1 MRVAEKT
8 MRIAALQYANGQV
21 KHCDD
26 LIEASQCFS
35 HAFNFANNSVINP
48 HKNDSCFTF
57 ICGLNTD
64 FTKTMYLC
72 SMEWIYNLFFEHSAI
87 QAVVVMSLIIS
98 TGLALGKIHICGIS
112 LGVTFV
118 FFMGILAGHLGLSVD
133 PQMLTYA
140 ESFGLVLFVYA
151 LGLQVGPGFFS
162 SFQKGGFKLNMLGL
176 GVIIL
181 GTAMALALCL
191 VTPISLPD
199 MTGILCGATTNTP
212 ALGAAQQTLK
222 QLGLPTSG
230 AALSCAVT
238 YPLGVVGVIFAI
250 VVVKKLFVR
259 PSDMNEHEHDDPN
272 HTYIATFQV
281 HNPAIFHKSIQDIAQ
296 LSYPKFVISRIWR
309 DGKVSIP
316 TSDKVLEEAD
326 RLLVITTEKDVPALT
341 ILFGE
346 QENRDW
352 NKEDIDWNAID
363 SQLISKHIV
372 ITNTEING
380 KKLGSLR
387 LRNTYG
393 INISRVLRSGV
404 QLLATPNLVLQLGD
418 RLTIVGEAAAINNVE
433 KVLGNTVKT
442 LKDPNLASIFIGIVL
457 GLMVGSIPIAIP
469 GISSPVKLGLAGGP
483 IIVGILIGCYGPRL
497 HMLTY
502 TTRSASLMLRGIGLS
517 LYLACLG
524 LDAGAHFFDTVF
536 RPEGAMWIGIG
547 FLITFFPVVIMALVS
562 LRIYKMDFGNTCGML
577 CGSMANPM
585 ALNYANDIIPNDNP
599 AVSYA
604 TVYPLGMF
612 IRVII
617 AQLML
622 MFFL

>member
-1 MRVAEKT
+1 
-8 MRIAALQYANGQV
+8 
-21 KHCDD
+21 
-26 LIEASQCFS
+26 
-35 HAFNFANNSVINP
+35 
-48 HKNDSCFTF
+48 
-57 ICGLNTD
+57 
-64 FTKTMYLC
+64 
-72 SMEWIYNLFFEHSAI
+72 MEWLYDLFFEHSAL
-87 QAVVVMSLIIS
+87 QAVVIISLIIAC
-98 TGLALGKIHICGIS
+98 GLGLGKIRVCGIS

-118 FFMGILAGHLGLSVD
+118 FFMGILAGHLGFSID
-133 PQMLTYA
+133 QQMLTYA

-151 LGLQVGPGFFS
+151 LGLQVGPGFIS
-162 SFQKGGFKLNMLGL
+162 SFQRGGYKLNLLGM
-176 GVIIL
+176 GVILL
-181 GTAMALALCL
+181 GTVMA
-191 VTPISLPD
+191 ISLSMCTTIPLSD
-199 MTGILCGATTNTP
+199 MVGILCGATTNTP

-222 QLGLPTSG
+222 QLGEPTSG

-238 YPLGVVGVIFAI
+238 YPLGVVGVILAII
-250 VVVKKLFVR
+250 VVRKLFVR
-259 PSDMNEHEHDDPN
+259 PADMETNEHEDPN

-281 HNPAIFHKSIQDIAQ
+281 HNPAIFNKSIQDIAK
-296 LSYPKFVISRIWR
+296 LSYPKFVISRMWR
-309 DGKVSIP
+309 NGVVSIP
-316 TSDKVLEEAD
+316 TSDKVLKEND
-326 RLLVITTEKDVPALT
+326 RLLVITTEKDVSALT

-363 SQLISKHIV
+363 SQLISKHI
-372 ITNTEING
+372 IISRPEING

-393 INISRVLRSGV
+393 INISRVMRSGV
-404 QLLATPNLVLQLGD
+404 QLLATSGLILQLGD
-418 RLTIVGEAAAINNVE
+418 RLTVVGEAAAIQNVE
-433 KVLGNTVKT
+433 KVLGNTVRT

-457 GLMVGSIPIAIP
+457 GLIVGSIPIAIP

-483 IIVGILIGCYGPRL
+483 IIVGILIGSYGPRF

-524 LDAGAHFFDTVF
+524 LDAGAHFFETVM
-536 RPEGAMWIGIG
+536 RPEGALWVGVG
-547 FLITFFPVVIMALVS
+547 FLITFVPVVIMAVLS
-562 LRIYKMDFGNTCGML
+562 LRIFHLDFGNTCGML

-612 IRVII
+612 LRVII
-617 AQLML
+617 AQLIL
-622 MFFL
+622 MIFL

>member
-1 MRVAEKT
+1 
-8 MRIAALQYANGQV
+8 
-21 KHCDD
+21 
-26 LIEASQCFS
+26 
-35 HAFNFANNSVINP
+35 
-48 HKNDSCFTF
+48 
-57 ICGLNTD
+57 
-64 FTKTMYLC
+64 
-72 SMEWIYNLFFEHSAI
+72 MEWLYNLFFEQSAL
-87 QAVVVMSLIIS
+87 QAVVILSLI
-98 TGLALGKIHICGIS
+98 TAVGLGLGKIHIFGIS

-118 FFMGILAGHLGLSVD
+118 FFMGILAGHLGFSID

-162 SFQKGGFKLNMLGL
+162 SFQRGGYRLNLLSL
-176 GVIIL
+176 GVIVL
-181 GTAMALALCL
+181 GTVMAVLLSR
-191 VTPISLPD
+191 VTTVDLPD
-199 MTGILCGATTNTP
+199 MVGILCGATTNTP

-222 QLGLPTSG
+222 QLGEPTSG

-238 YPLGVVGVIFAI
+238 YPLGVVGVILAI
-250 VVVKKLFVR
+250 LVVKKLFVR
-259 PSDMNEHEHDDPN
+259 PSDMEDHEHDDPN

-281 HNPAIFHKSIQDIAQ
+281 HNPAIFDKSIQDIGK
-296 LSYPKFVISRIWR
+296 SGYPKFVISRVWR
-309 DGKVSIP
+309 DGAVSIP
-316 TSDKVLEEAD
+316 TSDKILKEND

-363 SQLISKHIV
+363 SKLISKHIV
-372 ITNTEING
+372 ISRPEING

-404 QLLATPNLVLQLGD
+404 QLLATPGLVLQLGD
-418 RLTIVGEAAAINNVE
+418 RLTIVGEAAAIHNVE

-442 LKDPNLASIFIGIVL
+442 LKDPNLASIFIGIVV
-457 GLMVGSIPIAIP
+457 GLIVGSIPIAVP

-483 IIVGILIGCYGPRL
+483 IIIGILIGSYGPRL
-497 HMLTY
+497 HLVTY
-502 TTRSASLMLRGIGLS
+502 TTRSANLMLRGTGLS

-524 LDAGAHFFDTVF
+524 LDAGSHFFETVM
-536 RPEGAMWIGIG
+536 RPEGALWIGLG
-547 FLITFFPVVIMALVS
+547 FLITFVPVVSMALAA
-562 LRIYKMDFGNTCGML
+562 LRLCRMDFGSTCGML

-612 IRVII
+612 TRVII
-617 AQLML
+617 AQLILML
-622 MFFL
+622 FL

>member
-1 MRVAEKT
+1 
-8 MRIAALQYANGQV
+8 
-21 KHCDD
+21 
-26 LIEASQCFS
+26 
-35 HAFNFANNSVINP
+35 
-48 HKNDSCFTF
+48 
-57 ICGLNTD
+57 
-64 FTKTMYLC
+64 MYLYN
-72 SMEWIYNLFFEHSAI
+72 MEWLYNLFFEHTAL
-87 QAVVVMSLIIS
+87 QAVVILSLIIAI
-98 TGLALGKIHICGIS
+98 GLGLGKLHICGVS

-118 FFMGILAGHLGLSVD
+118 FFMGIFAGHLGFSID

-162 SFQKGGFKLNMLGL
+162 SFQQGGYRLNFLGL
-176 GVIIL
+176 GVILL
-181 GTAMALALCL
+181 GTIMAVILTMI
-191 VTPISLPD
+191 TPISMPD
-199 MTGILCGATTNTP
+199 MIGILCGATTNTP

-222 QLGLPTSG
+222 QLGEPTSG

-238 YPLGVVGVIFAI
+238 YPLGVVGVILAI
-250 VVVKKLFVR
+250 IVVKKLFVR
-259 PSDMNEHEHDDPN
+259 PSDMEQHEHEDPN
-272 HTYIATFQV
+272 QTYIATFQV
-281 HNPAIFHKSIQDIAQ
+281 HNPAVFNKSIHD
-296 LSYPKFVISRIWR
+296 LVHVSTTKFVISRLWR
-309 DGKVSIP
+309 NGQVCIP
-316 TSDKVLEEAD
+316 TSEKVLKEHD
-326 RLLVITTEKDVPALT
+326 RLLVVTTEKDVQALT

-346 QENRDW
+346 QEKKDW

-372 ITNTEING
+372 ISRPEING

-387 LRNTYG
+387 LRNMYG

-404 QLLATPNLVLQLGD
+404 QLLATPELVLQLGD
-418 RLTIVGEAAAINNVE
+418 RLTVVGEAAAIKNVE

-457 GLMVGSIPIAIP
+457 GLIVGSIPIAIP

-483 IIVGILIGCYGPRL
+483 IIAGILIGSYGPRL
-497 HMLTY
+497 HLVTY

-524 LDAGAHFFDTVF
+524 LDSGAHFFDTVM
-536 RPEGAMWIGIG
+536 RPEGALWIGIG
-547 FLITFFPVVIMALVS
+547 FLITFIPVVIMALVS
-562 LRIYKMDFGNTCGML
+562 LRLCKMDFGNTCGML

-599 AVSYA
+599 AISYA

-617 AQLML
+617 AQLVL
-622 MFFL
+622 MIFL

>member
-1 MRVAEKT
+1 
-8 MRIAALQYANGQV
+8 
-21 KHCDD
+21 
-26 LIEASQCFS
+26 
-35 HAFNFANNSVINP
+35 
-48 HKNDSCFTF
+48 
-57 ICGLNTD
+57 
-64 FTKTMYLC
+64 
-72 SMEWIYNLFFEHSAI
+72 MEWLYDLFFEQTAL
-87 QAVVVMSLIIS
+87 QAVIIISLIIS
-98 TGLALGKIHICGIS
+98 TGLALGKIHVCGIS

-118 FFMGILAGHLGLSVD
+118 FFMGILAGHSGLAIN
-133 PQMLTYA
+133 PQMLNYA

-162 SFQKGGFKLNMLGL
+162 SLRQGGCQLNLLGL
-176 GVIIL
+176 GVILL
-181 GTAMALALCL
+181 GTIMAIVLTLF
-191 VTPISLPD
+191 TPISMSD
-199 MTGILCGATTNTP
+199 MVGILCGATTNTP

-222 QLGLPTSG
+222 QLGEPTSG

-238 YPLGVVGVIFAI
+238 YPLGVVGVILAI
-250 VVVKKLFVR
+250 VAVRKLFVR
-259 PSDMNEHEHDDPN
+259 PSDMEEHPHDDPN
-272 HTYIATFQV
+272 HTYIGTYQV
-281 HNPAIFHKSIQDIAQ
+281 HNPAIFGKSIHE
-296 LSYPKFVISRIWR
+296 LVHMGYSKFVIPRLWR
-309 DGKVSIP
+309 DGQVCIP
-316 TSDKVLEEAD
+316 TSDKVLQEND
-326 RLLVITTEKDVPALT
+326 RLLVVTTEKDVEALT

-346 QENRDW
+346 QEQKDW

-372 ITNTEING
+372 ISRPEING

-387 LRNTYG
+387 LRNVYG

-404 QLLATPNLVLQLGD
+404 QLLATPELVLQLGD
-418 RLTIVGEAAAINNVE
+418 RLTVVGEAAAIKNVE

-457 GLMVGSIPIAIP
+457 GLIVGSIPIAIP
-469 GISSPVKLGLAGGP
+469 GISTPVKLGLAGGP
-483 IIVGILIGCYGPRL
+483 IVAGILIGSYGPRL

-524 LDAGAHFFDTVF
+524 LDAGAHFFETVM
-536 RPEGAMWIGIG
+536 RPEGALWVGIG
-547 FLITFFPVVIMALVS
+547 FIITFVPVVIMALVA
-562 LRIYKMDFGNTCGML
+562 LRCFHLDFGNTCGML

-612 IRVII
+612 TRVII
-617 AQLML
+617 AQLILML
-622 MFFL
+622 FL